1 MAIYHLEA
9 KVVSRGTGRSA
20 VAASAYL
27 SCTNILNDYDG
38 VRHDYTR
45 KKGLIWREVF
55 LPEYAPPE
63 WKDRGVLWNAV
74 EENEKTKDSRLAR
87 EFVPALPV
95 ELTPTQWQEL
105 LSDFIKESFVA
116 DGMCAD
122 VAIHDPYPPGHN
134 PHAHILLTVRPLDER
149 GEWQYKTE
157 KEYLCVKDG
166 EERGFTAA
174 EFKAAQAD
182 GWEKQYPYKVGRKK
196 VYMPPSEAEKQ
207 GLERASKHPKSTK
220 FGRQNPISERWN
232 SEEQLVVWRK
242 AWADVTNRYLERYGH
257 DARID
262 HRSHAERGLVEQP
275 TIHEGVVARAMEKKG
290 IISDR
295 CELNRQIK
303 ADNALLRE
311 LKAAVKKLAQEV
323 LHSLPELAKSMEFL
337 RQKLLIF
344 CYQLRHIGRGRQRM
358 KDYIHAVQPN
368 LVRYTEL
375 VQEIRG
381 KGKERKS
388 LLAQKKETPLYLI
401 PKQCELS
408 RHIAELTEELEEL
421 KSEKDM
427 LLHSLECSD
436 DAGIAAVKKDISTM
450 EAALKKLSQQEEKYT
465 AELNDALQQY
475 ADLKTQS
482 AEFDPDELQ
491 DARLDLRPAME
502 RSVVDRVQSA
512 YGDKYDYLMMY
523 DSKRDVADILHEET
537 EARSI
542 REHLRQKQQAQQKQN
557 KKNSR
562 DTWER

>member
-1 MAIYHLEA
+1 MAKQIIYGEEARKALQSGIDQLADTVKITMGPKGRNVVLDKKFGAPLITNDGVTIAKEIELEDA
-9 KVVSRGTGRSA
+9 FENMGAQLVKEVATKTNDAAGDGTTTATLLAQALVREGMKN
-20 VAASAYL
+20 VAAGA
-27 SCTNILNDYDG
+27 NPM
-38 VRHDYTR
+38 VV
-45 KKGLIWREVF
+45 KKGINKAVDAAVDAIIKNSKMVSGSADIARVATVSSGDETVGQLI
-55 LPEYAPPE
+55 
-63 WKDRGVLWNAV
+63 
-74 EENEKTKDSRLAR
+74 
-87 EFVPALPV
+87 
-95 ELTPTQWQEL
+95 
-105 LSDFIKESFVA
+105 
-116 DGMCAD
+116 
-122 VAIHDPYPPGHN
+122 
-134 PHAHILLTVRPLDER
+134 
-149 GEWQYKTE
+149 
-157 KEYLCVKDG
+157 
-166 EERGFTAA
+166 A
-174 EFKAAQAD
+174 E
-182 GWEKQYPYKVGRKK
+182 
-196 VYMPPSEAEKQ
+196 
-207 GLERASKHPKSTK
+207 
-220 FGRQNPISERWN
+220 
-232 SEEQLVVWRK
+232 
-242 AWADVTNRYLERYGH
+242 
-257 DARID
+257 
-262 HRSHAERGLVEQP
+262 
-275 TIHEGVVARAMEKKG
+275 AMEK
-290 IISDR
+290 
-295 CELNRQIK
+295 
-303 ADNALLRE
+303 LRE
-311 LKAAVKKLAQEV
+311 NMIV
-323 LHSLPELAKSMEFL
+323 F
-337 RQKLLIF
+337 R
-344 CYQLRHIGRGRQRM
+344 YQLRHIGRGRQRM

>member
-9 KVVSRGTGRSA
+9 KVVSRGAGRSA

-27 SCTNILNDYDG
+27 SCSRLYNDYDG
-38 VRHDYTR
+38 IQHDYT
-45 KKGLIWREVF
+45 KKQGLVWQQMF
-55 LPEYAPPE
+55 LPEYAPQE
-63 WKDRGVLWNAV
+63 WQDREKLWNAV
-74 EENEKTKDSRLAR
+74 EEVETAKDSRLAR
-87 EFVPALPV
+87 EFVVALPI
-95 ELTPTQWQEL
+95 ELNREQQIEL
-105 LSDFIKESFVA
+105 LQDFIREQFVS

-122 VAIHDPYPPGHN
+122 AAIHDTDGH
-134 PHAHILLTVRPLDER
+134 
-149 GEWQYKTE
+149 
-157 KEYLCVKDG
+157 
-166 EERGFTAA
+166 
-174 EFKAAQAD
+174 
-182 GWEKQYPYKVGRKK
+182 
-196 VYMPPSEAEKQ
+196 
-207 GLERASKHPKSTK
+207 
-220 FGRQNPISERWN
+220 
-232 SEEQLVVWRK
+232 
-242 AWADVTNRYLERYGH
+242 
-257 DARID
+257 
-262 HRSHAERGLVEQP
+262 
-275 TIHEGVVARAMEKKG
+275 
-290 IISDR
+290 
-295 CELNRQIK
+295 
-303 ADNALLRE
+303 NALLRE
-311 LKAAVKKLAQEV
+311 LKAAVRKLAQAV
-323 LHSLPELAKSMEFL
+323 KNTLPVIAEAMEKL
-337 RQKLLIF
+337 RANMIVF
-344 CYQLRHIGRGRQRM
+344 RYQLRHIGRGRQRM

>member
-9 KVVSRGTGRSA
+9 KIVSRGAGRSA
-20 VAASAYL
+20 VAAAAYL
-27 SCTNILNDYDG
+27 SCSRMHNEYDG
-38 VRHDYTR
+38 VQHDYTR
-45 KKGLIWREVF
+45 KQGLGWRQVF
-55 LPEYAPPE
+55 LPATAPAE
-63 WKDRGVLWNAV
+63 WQDRETLWNAV
-74 EENEKTKDSRLAR
+74 EETETAKDSRLAR
-87 EFVPALPV
+87 EFVAALPI
-95 ELTPTQWQEL
+95 ELSREEQIQL
-105 LSDFIKESFVA
+105 LQDFIKEQFVA

-122 VAIHDPYPPGHN
+122 AAIHDPYPPGHN
-134 PHAHILLTVRPLDER
+134 PHAHILLTVRPLDEK
-149 GEWQYKTE
+149 GKWQYKTE

-174 EFKAAQAD
+174 EFKQAQTD
-182 GWEKQYPYKVGRKK
+182 GWEKQYQYKVGKKK
-196 VYMPPSEAEKQ
+196 VYMAPSAAQAQ
-207 GLERASKHPKSTK
+207 GYERVSKYPKSTK
-220 FGRQNPISERWN
+220 FGRQNPITERWN
-232 SEEQLVVWRK
+232 SDEQLVLWRA
-242 AWADVTNRYLERYGH
+242 AWADVANRYLERTGH
-257 DARID
+257 EERID
-262 HRSHAERGLVEQP
+262 HRSHAERGLLERP
-275 TIHEGVVARAMEKKG
+275 TVHEGVVARAMEKKG

-311 LKAAVKKLAQEV
+311 LKAAVRKLAQAV
-323 LHSLPELAKSMEFL
+323 KNTLPVIAEAMEKL
-337 RQKLLIF
+337 RANMIVF
-344 CYQLRHIGRGRQRM
+344 RYQLRHIGRGRQRM

>member
-1 MAIYHLEA
+1 MI
-9 KVVSRGTGRSA
+9 
-20 VAASAYL
+20 
-27 SCTNILNDYDG
+27 
-38 VRHDYTR
+38 HDYTR
-45 KKGLIWREVF
+45 KRGIVHSEIL
-55 LPEYAPPE
+55 LPSNAPPDFQ
-63 WKDRGVLWNAV
+63 DRGTLWNSV
-74 EENEKTKDSRLAR
+74 EQIEKACNSQLAR
-87 EFVPALPV
+87 ELEVALPI
-95 ELTPTQWQEL
+95 ELSREEQVRLVRAYCSSQ
-105 LSDFIKESFVA
+105 FISR
-116 DGMCAD
+116 GMCAD
-122 VAIHDPYPPGHN
+122 FNIHDTGSGN
-134 PHAHILLTVRPLDER
+134 PHAHILLTMRPMDAHGKWR
-149 GEWQYKTE
+149 PKSE
-157 KEYLCVKDG
+157 KEYVLDENG
-166 EERGFTAA
+166 ERIRLSSGR
-174 EFKAAQAD
+174 
-182 GWEKQYPYKVGRKK
+182 YKTRK
-196 VYMPPSEAEKQ
+196 VD
-207 GLERASKHPKSTK
+207 LVD
-220 FGRQNPISERWN
+220 WN
-232 SEEQLVVWRK
+232 SQENAEVWRK
-242 AWADVTNRYLERYGH
+242 VWADLANEFLERNNRPE
-257 DARID
+257 RID
-262 HRSHAERGLVEQP
+262 HRSHAERGLLERP
-275 TIHEGVVARAMEKKG
+275 TVHEGVVARAMEKKG

-311 LKAAVKKLAQEV
+311 LKAAVRKLAQAV
-323 LHSLPELAKSMEFL
+323 KNTLPVIAEAMEKL
-337 RQKLLIF
+337 RANMIVF
-344 CYQLRHIGRGRQRM
+344 RYQLRHIGRGRQRM